1 MNYPLLK
8 DETFGAITLQPV
20 PSFAGYRSI
29 TKNEI
34 SGLELC
40 TEAPLIESVTIITE
54 LVGNDLRSTHKIS
67 A

>member
-1 MNYPLLK
+1 MNSLQIK
-8 DETFGAITLQPV
+8 GETFGAITLQLV
-20 PSFAGYRSI
+20 PSFETYSAI
-29 TKNEI
+29 CKNEI

-54 LVGNDLRSTHKIS
+54 LVGNDLRSTHKIN

>member
-1 MNYPLLK
+1 MNSLQLK
-8 DETFGAITLQPV
+8 GETFGAITLQPV
-20 PSFAGYRSI
+20 PSFATYPVI

-54 LVGNDLRSTHKIS
+54 LVGNDLRSTHKIN